1 MPLRSGRPRGRARQT
16 GRAGC
21 TYVLDE
27 CISNGKRARCAVMR
41 AVARACGLRASARL
55 GRCACNEF
63 IKHMRACLLGCMCT
77 HLFFRACGAGVR
89 AGGRV
94 CGQTYGLTPA
104 GPDGHGHGH
113 AENTNTNTRRSTI
126 DHRDDNGSWQPW
138 QPHEDGGRCQHPPV
152 RTGPITVVGV
162 CGSPITS
169 IAWCPQATGHRPRA
183 TVAEVV
189 RQHEHRRTVSVCGQ
203 WWGKSCQKCSR
214 GRACV
219 YVHDVPS

>member
-1 MPLRSGRPRGRARQT
+1 MSVVLSWARAV
-16 GRAGC
+16 C
-21 TYVLDE
+21 VYVYV
-27 CISNGKRARCAVMR
+27 CVCVRARCAVMR

-94 CGQTYGLTPA
+94 CGQTYSLTPA

-169 IAWCPQATGHRPRA
+169 IAWCPQATGHEQHLPRSI
-183 TVAEVV
+183 V
-189 RQHEHRRTVSVCGQ
+189 RSFVNTNTVSVCGQ
-203 WWGKSCQKCSR
+203 WWGKSCQ
-214 GRACV
+214 
-219 YVHDVPS
+219 

>member
-1 MPLRSGRPRGRARQT
+1 
-16 GRAGC
+16 
-21 TYVLDE
+21 
-27 CISNGKRARCAVMR
+27 
-41 AVARACGLRASARL
+41 
-55 GRCACNEF
+55 
-63 IKHMRACLLGCMCT
+63 MRACLLGCMCT

-94 CGQTYGLTPA
+94 CGQTYSLTPA

-183 TVAEVV
+183 TVAEVDRSFV
-189 RQHEHRRTVSVCGQ
+189 RQHQHRQCLWPMVGQVMSVVFLRSTVCGTSFFAHFPTCLPIPRFSVN
-203 WWGKSCQKCSR
+203 WLLVLPLTAFPLSLI
-214 GRACV
+214 
-219 YVHDVPS
+219 